1 MQPGT
6 LGGDEIAPA
15 KKYKQIISAE
25 NFARSFM
32 RYMSSMSEKTNA
44 SSRVKP
50 FFSAR
55 SLALWSSPYAL
66 FRLSFPKTNFSA
78 RAVFRDQLCDLIPQ
92 VAGIISLLL
101 ASFSHMIFLQ
111 DCKIV
116 SFIRKHRDVRI
127 EMHKKKY
134 RIMLTLYKRTV

>member
-101 ASFSHMIFLQ
+101 ASFSHMIFLL
-111 DCKIV
+111 KTAKSFPLSV
-116 SFIRKHRDVRI
+116 SMGMYVLKFIRKSI
-127 EMHKKKY
+127 ESC
-134 RIMLTLYKRTV
+134 